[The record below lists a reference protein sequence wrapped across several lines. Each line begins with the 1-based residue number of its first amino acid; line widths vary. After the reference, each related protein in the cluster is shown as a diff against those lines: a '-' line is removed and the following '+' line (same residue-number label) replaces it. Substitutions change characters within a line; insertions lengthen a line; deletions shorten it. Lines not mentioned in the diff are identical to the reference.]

1 MTKIKILE
9 NKIYK
14 FVKKHLKG
22 YEFVYITADLR
33 GFIKKYG
40 IENPEQICQIF
51 VRVLLKLN
59 LTIIVPTYSYT
70 DKGKFNVEDKNSNL
84 GFLTKWILKQKN
96 IKRSEHPLFSV
107 AALGKK
113 SSITQNIGRSAFGK
127 ESIFDRLIK
136 KKTSLFHFGRPFSF
150 GNTIIHYVEQN
161 VNVSYRINKIFK
173 TRVYKKDRY
182 VGKNYSTF
190 VRIGNKKNK
199 KYISNTFKIDII
211 IKKNHL
217 LKQIGDEKKLTNISH
232 LDMFKTFNFM
242 KNQYHKDK
250 KIFIN

>member
-1 MTKIKILE
+1 M
-9 NKIYK
+9 
-14 FVKKHLKG
+14 
-22 YEFVYITADLR
+22 
-33 GFIKKYG
+33 
-40 IENPEQICQIF
+40 
-51 VRVLLKLN
+51 RVLLKLN

-70 DKGKFNVEDKNSNL
+70 DKGKFNVEDENSNL
-84 GFLTKWILKQKN
+84 GFLTKWILKQKK

-107 AALGKK
+107 AALGRK
-113 SSITQNIGRSAFGK
+113 SNITQNIGKSAFGK

-150 GNTIIHYVEQN
+150 GNTIIHYVEQS
-161 VNVSYRINKIFK
+161 VNVSYRVNKIFK
-173 TRVYKKDRY
+173 TKVYKKDRY
-182 VGKNYSTF
+182 IGKNYSTF
-190 VRIGNKKNK
+190 ARIGNKKNK

-250 KIFIN
+250 KIFLN